1 MKKLDLHKQLKH
13 LYAPGAGKVER
24 LVVPALQFAMIDG
37 VIERGQGPSTS
48 ASFQEAV
55 QALYG
60 IAYTLKFASRLRPT
74 NPIDYPVMPL
84 EGLWWSGKGDFAFD
98 PGKAWRWTAMI
109 LQPDHITRAMFARAV
124 EQLAEKR
131 DSPAL
136 RKLRLERFREGACLQ
151 VLHVG
156 PYADEPR
163 TIERMR
169 AFAEEN
175 GLAYCGKHHEIYL
188 GDPRRARPEKL
199 RTILRQPVVK
209 APRRRGGRRSG
220 AAP

>member
-1 MKKLDLHKQLKH
+1 MKKLDLRKQLKH
-13 LYAPGAGKVER
+13 LYAPSARKVER
-24 LVVPALQFAMIDG
+24 LDVPALQFAMIDG

-48 ASFQEAV
+48 ASFREAI

-60 IAYTLKFASRLRPT
+60 IAYTLKFASKLRPT
-74 NPIDYPVMPL
+74 NPIDYPVMAL
-84 EGLWWSGKGDFAFD
+84 EGLWWSDRGASAFT
-98 PGKAWRWTAMI
+98 PGRAWRWTAMI
-109 LQPDHITRAMFARAV
+109 LQPDHITQAMFARAV

-131 DSPAL
+131 DSPAV
-136 RKLRLERFREGACLQ
+136 RKLRLERFKEGACIQ

-163 TIERMR
+163 TIERMQ

-175 GLAYCGKHHEIYL
+175 GLVYRGKHHEIYL
-188 GDPRRARPEKL
+188 GDPRRAKPEKL
-199 RTILRQPVVK
+199 RTILRQPVGK
-209 APRRRGGRRSG
+209 APRRPGRQSG